1 MNVDQILE
9 HVYKTT
15 YDLVLK
21 TNLEDRKF
29 STFQAVSN
37 ATDIA
42 DQAISLARQTLV
54 VSQNETLVI

>member
-21 TNLEDRKF
+21 TNLYNHM
-29 STFQAVSN
+29 STS
-37 ATDIA
+37 
-42 DQAISLARQTLV
+42 QAIDNAVASAANAKSLARQTLV
-54 VSQNETLVI
+54 VT

>member
-21 TNLEDRKF
+21 TNLEDKKLTT
-29 STFQAVSN
+29 SQSIDNAVACAAN
-37 ATDIA
+37 AE
-42 DQAISLARQTLV
+42 SLARQTLV
-54 VSQNETLVI
+54 VS